1 MFYSDSVDIVL
12 QECRFLLNR
21 RALQSVLPDVER
33 TIPPLT
39 YLEFMDTSRHRTVL
53 GYPVAVASRLP
64 GDLLRLVVTELGL
77 CLADPD
83 RVEDVAA
90 LGAETLRQDPYVR
103 RLVDL
108 LVRSSAH
115 GEHLRLD
122 SILWLQ
128 VSRAVAELLNHD
140 TALLDELRRVLPREA
155 AKGERYLVELL
166 RLKGSNPVHHATVK
180 GRVLRALFAR
190 NDFAISSVAET
201 LGDVYSSPLYREMVS
216 NRLVFTEKSD
226 GLYSFF
232 DLREAFLV
240 RDFGLELDEFI
251 NINRVLRAVV
261 EEAYTGRGSGSTSP
275 AEAWLL
281 DRFVT
286 DELLDKAGRLDLA
299 DAGPSGSHSGDLE
312 EFPSRVAQLLC
323 LQPEPADYLLSH
335 LELFAPAKAVARR
348 FDLKKD
354 FLRRLKNPADLA
366 ARRGPYGKVLKALL
380 RWDFLNTLRSY
391 IRDVEH
397 HPGGRLAHDGRPLR
411 ASVVPVDLESER
423 EMYSRRRH
431 GTAVFLDIAGFS
443 SKATELFGAE
453 EADTDF
459 GALCI
464 RQLLQVRRTIGLF
477 RGRPQ
482 YFSDGLLL
490 DVFPRA
496 LDALRYVG
504 LFRAAFEQNRHVHP
518 RPWDDARGNPFAE
531 GLRVGL
537 STGDFVTVTIP
548 REEDD
553 SGEELTQPVGPVIDD
568 ARSLVA
574 RTMDDESGPLEEY
587 DPLEVFEVRA
597 NHSGLDNR
605 GVVSL
610 SQTFR
615 EVAAA
620 LRLEGLPVWTRAEP
634 DVVIAGR
641 KVSMKNYRFQLI
653 FDDPSTGQVVLV
665 RRLEH
670 PIPSLG
676 HSPGGL
682 FEYLMMW
689 PDAFQTFLDRVQET
703 ERHQPAL
710 RRRRMGSG
718 PATAH
723 VSGPQS
729 QRRPVVPP
737 RRQATLDASEPSPL
751 TPPMALP
758 AQALNLP
765 GEEDF
770 QFPDAD
776 AASEIEQRLGLSFQ
790 EPLAAP
796 QEDLALQM
804 DADEPAAPRVD
815 VSAPEDDLSGGF
827 DWNWTDAS
835 DDDLTNPT
843 QPGQPAL
850 PDPDDVL
857 DGLFGGGDDLG
868 LGLGAVVGPE
878 DGGPDAD
885 LDWSPEPVPDPRTS
899 LGPSLDKLRLPTPDE
914 PIPTMPYEDEP
925 ISGVTT
931 RPGAEASPSL
941 LGRLDED
948 FTARLLEAEKELI
961 SRSQTRARPVQGPP
975 AEPGERKER
984 LRVPRPDFHVLFKDY
999 VYFWIGTPG
1008 EAGAELAVG
1017 RRYRDVFFDLHRFRP
1032 PEEGEWG
1039 AQEAIQAFLRN
1050 KIRTNFVPQSLS
1062 YEALPEGAGE
1072 LFPLSI
1078 ARLEDAFDAI
1088 T

>member
-1 MFYSDSVDIVL
+1 MFHSDSIDIVV

-21 RALQSVLPDVER
+21 RVLRSLLPDVER
-33 TIPPLT
+33 TVPPLT

-53 GYPVAVASRLP
+53 GYPVTVASRLH

-83 RVEDVAA
+83 RVEDVEG
-90 LGAETLRQDPYVR
+90 LGAEELRRDPYVR

-115 GEHLRLD
+115 GEDLRLD
-122 SILWLQ
+122 SVLWLE
-128 VSRAVAELLNHD
+128 VARAVAALLNHD
-140 TALLDELRRVLPREA
+140 AALLDELARTLPREA
-155 AKGERYLVELL
+155 AKAGRYLVDLL
-166 RLKGSNPVHHATVK
+166 RLKGSHPTRHATVK
-180 GRVLRALFAR
+180 NRVLRALFAR

-201 LGDVYSSPLYREMVS
+201 LGDVYTSPLYREMVS
-216 NRLVFTEKSD
+216 NRLIFSEKAA

-240 RDFGLELDEFI
+240 RDFGLELEEFV
-251 NINRVLRAVV
+251 NLNRTLRAVA
-261 EEAYTGRGSGSTSP
+261 EEAYLKRGTGQASP
-275 AEAWLL
+275 AEGWLL

-286 DELLDKAGRLDLA
+286 DELLEKAGRLDLA
-299 DAGPSGSHSGDLE
+299 DAGPTSSDSGDSE
-312 EFPSRVAQLLC
+312 EFSHRVAQLLC
-323 LQPEPADYLLSH
+323 LQPQAADYLLSH
-335 LELFAPAKAVARR
+335 LELFGASRAVAKRYE
-348 FDLKKD
+348 LKKD
-354 FLRRLKNPADLA
+354 FLRRLKNPGELA
-366 ARRGPYGKVLKALL
+366 SSRGPYRAVLEGLL
-380 RWDFLNTLRSY
+380 RWDFLNTLRGF
-391 IRDVEH
+391 IRDVEQQ
-397 HPGGRLAHDGRPLR
+397 PGGRHAHDGRSLR
-411 ASVVPVDLESER
+411 ASVVPVELDSER

-431 GTAVFLDIAGFS
+431 GTAVFLDISGFS
-443 SKATELFGAE
+443 DKATHLFGAE
-453 EADTDF
+453 DADSDF

-482 YFSDGLLL
+482 YFADGLLL

-537 STGDFVTVTIP
+537 ATGDFVTVTIP
-548 REEDD
+548 KEEA
-553 SGEELTQPVGPVIDD
+553 GEEMTQPVGPVIAG

-574 RTMDDESGPLEEY
+574 PTAEDPVGPLEEY
-587 DPLEVFEVRA
+587 DPLEVFDVRTTA
-597 NHSGLDNR
+597 SGLANR

-620 LRLEGLPVWTRAEP
+620 LRLEGLAVWTRAEP
-634 DVVIAGR
+634 DVIVAGR
-641 KVSMKNYRFQLI
+641 KIAMKNYRFELI
-653 FDDPSTGQVVLV
+653 FDDPATGQVVLV

-670 PIPSLG
+670 QPPGLADA
-676 HSPGGL
+676 PGGL
-682 FEYLMMW
+682 FEYLLMW
-689 PDAFQTFLDRVQET
+689 PDAFQTFLDRVHET

-710 RRRRMGSG
+710 RRRRLGGGPSG
-718 PATAH
+718 PASRPT
-723 VSGPQS
+723 
-729 QRRPVVPP
+729 RRPVVPP
-737 RRQATLDASEPSPL
+737 RRAATLDGPQPVLAEP
-751 TPPMALP
+751 PPALP

-776 AASEIEQRLGLSFQ
+776 AASEIEQRLGLSLQ
-790 EPLAAP
+790 EPVPPPPPDTSDDFTVPSAA
-796 QEDLALQM
+796 E
-804 DADEPAAPRVD
+804 V
-815 VSAPEDDLSGGF
+815 VVPEDDLSGGF
-827 DWNWTDAS
+827 DWNWS
-835 DDDLTNPT
+835 DGSEDDLTNPT
-843 QPGQPAL
+843 QPGGPAL

-857 DGLFGGGDDLG
+857 SDLLAGDPQGLD
-868 LGLGAVVGPE
+868 LGAVS
-878 DGGPDAD
+878 GGEPASED
-885 LDWSPEPVPDPRTS
+885 LDWSPEEPPS
-899 LGPSLDKLRLPTPDE
+899 ALGPSLDKLRLPTPDE
-914 PIPTMPYEDEP
+914 PIPAMPYDEEP

-931 RPGAEASPSL
+931 LPGAAAAPSL
-941 LGRLDED
+941 LGSLDEE
-948 FTARLLEAEKELI
+948 FARRLGEAEQEAI
-961 SRSQTRARPVQGPP
+961 RQSQARARPVQGPS
-975 AEPGERKER
+975 AEGGPRKER

-999 VYFWIGTPG
+999 VYFWIGSPG
-1008 EAGAELAVG
+1008 EHGSELAVG

-1032 PEEGEWG
+1032 PEDGEWG
-1039 AQEAIQAFLRN
+1039 VPEAIQAFLRS